1 METEK
6 TPLLSV
12 INNVQT
18 LISKYTYL
26 FCNNEM
32 NVRIEIVEP
41 ILKAL
46 GWDFLDLN
54 REKTCKRK
62 RADYAL
68 YKDGYC
74 FTVIEV
80 KSIEKE
86 LNKCDEI
93 QLFNYVSRLNASY
106 GILTNGYIWQI
117 RDNKEGIVIKS
128 IDLLNS
134 ENGKIESFF
143 RCFDKNA
150 FCKVPIKDTFFCE
163 STDWNQPFFIRGNDF
178 RIEKEDPTNTFV
190 EFIIKYIDL
199 VFELQQNNRFE
210 KKFVSPNKA
219 DFKTTRGQKR
229 TEPKKI
235 QYNGKILYITKDH
248 NTYFKRFVIQ
258 QIIVE
263 GSINAT
269 IEPQLP

>member
-6 TPLLSV
+6 TPLLTV
-12 INNVQT
+12 IKNVQT
-18 LISKYTYL
+18 LVSKYTYL

-46 GWDFLDLN
+46 GWGFLDLN
-54 REKTCKRK
+54 REKTCYSR

-68 YKDGYC
+68 NKDGKC
-74 FTVIEV
+74 FLVIEV
-80 KSIEKE
+80 KSIEKD

-93 QLFNYVSRLNASY
+93 QLFNYVSRLNAFY
-106 GILTNGYIWQI
+106 GILTNGHIWQI

-128 IDLLNS
+128 IDLINS

-143 RCFDKNA
+143 KCFEKND
-150 FCKVPIKDTFFCE
+150 FCKAPKKDTIFCE
-163 STDWNQPFFIRGNDF
+163 STDWNLPFCIQESDF
-178 RIEKEDPTNTFV
+178 RINKTNPTDTFV
-190 EFIIKYIDL
+190 EFIKKHIDL
-199 VFELQQNNRFE
+199 VIKLQQNNRFE
-210 KKFVSPNKA
+210 KTVVSANKD
-219 DFKTTRGQKR
+219 DFKTKNGNLRKTQKIKYQQK
-229 TEPKKI
+229 P
-235 QYNGKILYITKDH
+235 LYITKDH

-263 GSINAT
+263 GNINAT